1 MNPALLK
8 GPANIRKEGRV
19 NIPILYEDDS
29 LLIVDKPS
37 GLLTIPTPKKEKR
50 TLTSILDD
58 YLKEKG
64 ELALAHPCHR
74 LDRET
79 SGAIIYAKG
88 KSLQQKVMELF
99 KGRTVRK
106 SYLVFV
112 QGRMED
118 LRGEIKNSIDGMS
131 AVTGYKVIEQ
141 RSNFAIVE
149 AHPLTGRTNQIRI
162 HFKQIGHPVVGE
174 SKFVFR
180 RDYQLRAK
188 RLCLHARSIEFTHPG
203 THKLMHI
210 EADLPQD
217 LKRFLDSHN

>member
-1 MNPALLK
+1 M
-8 GPANIRKEGRV
+8 

-29 LLIVDKPS
+29 LLVVDKPS

-50 TLTSILDD
+50 TLTSILDE

-64 ELALAHPCHR
+64 EPALAHPCHR

-88 KSLQQKVMELF
+88 KSLQQKVMALF
-99 KGRTVRK
+99 KGRTVKK

-112 QGRMED
+112 QGR
-118 LRGEIKNSIDGMS
+118 LVSGSGEIRNSIEGQP

-141 RSNFAIVE
+141 RNNFAIVE
-149 AHPLTGRTNQIRI
+149 VNPLTGRTNQIRI

-188 RLCLHARSIEFTHPG
+188 RLCLHARSVEFIHPVTG
-203 THKLMHI
+203 KTMRI

-217 LKRFLDSHN
+217 LKKFLENHN